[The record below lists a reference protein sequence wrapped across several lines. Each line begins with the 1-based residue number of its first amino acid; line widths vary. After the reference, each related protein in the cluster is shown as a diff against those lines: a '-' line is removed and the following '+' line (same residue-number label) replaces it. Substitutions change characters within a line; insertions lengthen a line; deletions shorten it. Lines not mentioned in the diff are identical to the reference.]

1 MNKKGYTLIEF
12 VIAIIVIS
20 IAFYAIIAVFI
31 STTPKSV
38 NVEDLARAK
47 YLASRVL
54 EETMAKGFQNISCAA
69 AASFPA
75 PFQNFRAET
84 TVTFVTSA
92 EPNIAS
98 PVETNYKKVDVKVW
112 GGLAPT
118 VEVITLVSTYEN

>member
-31 STTPKSV
+31 NAAPRSV
-38 NVEDLARAK
+38 NVEDMARAE

-54 EETMAKGFQNISCAA
+54 EETVAKGFQNISCVPAA
-69 AASFPA
+69 AFPA
-75 PFQNFRAET
+75 PFQNFASET
-84 TVTFVTSA
+84 TVTFVTST
-92 EPNIAS
+92 EPDVAS
-98 PVETNYKKVDVKVW
+98 LYETNYKKVRVKAW

-118 VEVITLVSTYEN
+118 IEVITLVTTYES